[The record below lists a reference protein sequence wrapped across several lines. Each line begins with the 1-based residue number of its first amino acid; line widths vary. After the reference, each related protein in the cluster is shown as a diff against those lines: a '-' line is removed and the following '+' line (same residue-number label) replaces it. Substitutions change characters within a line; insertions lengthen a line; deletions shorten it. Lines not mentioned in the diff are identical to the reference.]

1 MVKIRCTSRAV
12 VVVSLVTMLVLAAG
26 GFSGAAF
33 AQGKAKPESSKLNIG
48 LALTAFT
55 YLPIWVADQK
65 GFLKDEGIT
74 GVKVLAF
81 KGDADVLQALTGDS
95 VDISVSSVPG
105 LVEGIKSG
113 QKFKA
118 VWAGFN
124 QPNFEWY
131 ALPKYKSIAQTKGGK
146 YGISKFGALT
156 DFLTRYALRT
166 AGLNPEKDVTILQL
180 GGSPQSLP
188 ALEAGQIDAAIL
200 AAPFTY
206 VAADKGFVKL
216 MSQKDYIAPDWPLHV
231 VFAKEEYIATHPNT
245 IKAFL
250 RANGKAIDWIK
261 ANPDEAAQVASKQTK
276 FKVEYCRKF
285 IEEYKD
291 YWFADGRVASKGL
304 KVLWE
309 IAVQAGDVTEPW
321 PDSRWLDRN
330 FLNTQSEWR
339 K

>member
-1 MVKIRCTSRAV
+1 MKIRHASRAV
-12 VVVSLVTMLVLAAG
+12 TVVCFVTMLVVAAG
-26 GFSGAAF
+26 GFLGPVF

-55 YLPIWVADQK
+55 YLPVWVADQK
-65 GFLKDEGIT
+65 GFLKDEGVT
-74 GVKVLAF
+74 EVKVLAF
-81 KGDADVLQALTGDS
+81 KGDADVLQALAGGT

-146 YGISKFGALT
+146 YGISKYGALT

-180 GGSPQSLP
+180 GGSPQTLP

-206 VAADKGFVKL
+206 AAAEKGFVKL
-216 MSQKDYIAPDWPLHV
+216 MSQKDVIAPDWPLHV
-231 VFAKEEYIATHPNT
+231 VFAKEDYIAKHPNT

-261 ANPDEAAQVASKQTK
+261 ANPEEAAQIAAKQTK

-291 YWFADGRVASKGL
+291 YWFADGRIASKGL

-321 PDSRWLDRN
+321 PDSKWLDRT
-330 FLNTQSEWR
+330 FLSTQNQWR